1 MRSHHREGLSLESSA
16 VLSLGIV
23 DYDPLALYALRDLV
37 LRSSERIRLLWSVRS
52 RRAALR
58 RLAAVEPVPD
68 VILIDSELSDD
79 SGREAPL
86 TREASQ
92 AGAAVVAM
100 SASGVEGEEAVVRSD
115 ADGSHG
121 SRAVVP
127 KETLLLGGGTIW
139 RVLRRVATPEI
150 DDVDDVDGAAVPPMV
165 RPLSDKERRVIE
177 LYALGLTTQSVA
189 YRMSVAESTVKTYAR
204 RAYKKL
210 GVGSRAEAV
219 AVLARQSAL

>member
-79 SGREAPL
+79 SGREVPL

-100 SASGVEGEEAVVRSD
+100 SASGIEGEAAVRSD

-127 KETLLLGGGTIW
+127 KETLLLGGGVIW
-139 RVLRRVATPEI
+139 RVLQRVAASEI
-150 DDVDDVDGAAVPPMV
+150 DDDEVAVPPMA
-165 RPLSDKERRVIE
+165 RPLSDKERYVIE

>member
-1 MRSHHREGLSLESSA
+1 M
-16 VLSLGIV
+16 LSLGIV

-79 SGREAPL
+79 SGRAAPL

-100 SASGVEGEEAVVRSD
+100 SASGIEGEAAVRSD

-127 KETLLLGGGTIW
+127 KETLLLGGGVIW
-139 RVLRRVATPEI
+139 RVLQRVAASEI
-150 DDVDDVDGAAVPPMV
+150 DDDEVAVPPMA
-165 RPLSDKERRVIE
+165 RPLSDKERYVIE

-189 YRMSVAESTVKTYAR
+189 HRMSVAESTVKTYAR

>member
-79 SGREAPL
+79 SGRTAPL
-86 TREASQ
+86 AREASEAG

-100 SASGVEGEEAVVRSD
+100 SASGVEGEGAVVRSD

-127 KETLLLGGGTIW
+127 KETLLLGGGVIW
-139 RVLRRVATPEI
+139 RVLRRVAASEI
-150 DDVDDVDGAAVPPMV
+150 DDDEVAVPPMA

-177 LYALGLTTQSVA
+177 LYALGLTTQSVSH
-189 YRMSVAESTVKTYAR
+189 RMSVAESTVKTYAR

>member
-1 MRSHHREGLSLESSA
+1 M
-16 VLSLGIV
+16 LSLGIV

-37 LRSSERIRLLWSVRS
+37 LRSSERVRLLWSVRS
-52 RRAALR
+52 RCAALR
-58 RLAAVEPVPD
+58 RLVAVEPVPD

-79 SGREAPL
+79 SGRTAPL
-86 TREASQ
+86 AREASE

-100 SASGVEGEEAVVRSD
+100 SASGVEGEAAVRSD

-127 KETLLLGGGTIW
+127 KETLLLGGGVIW
-139 RVLRRVATPEI
+139 RVLQRVAASEI
-150 DDVDDVDGAAVPPMV
+150 GDVDKAAVPPMA
-165 RPLSDKERRVIE
+165 RPLSDKERYVIE

-189 YRMSVAESTVKTYAR
+189 HRMSVAESTVKTYAR

>member
-1 MRSHHREGLSLESSA
+1 M
-16 VLSLGIV
+16 LSLGIV

-37 LRSSERIRLLWSVRS
+37 LRSSERVRLLWSVRS

-79 SGREAPL
+79 SGRTAPL
-86 TREASQ
+86 AREASE

-100 SASGVEGEEAVVRSD
+100 SASGVEGEGAVVRSD

-127 KETLLLGGGTIW
+127 KETLLLGGGVIW
-139 RVLRRVATPEI
+139 RVLQRVAASEI
-150 DDVDDVDGAAVPPMV
+150 GDVDKAAVPPMA
-165 RPLSDKERRVIE
+165 RPLSDKERYVIE

-189 YRMSVAESTVKTYAR
+189 HRMSVAESTVKTYAR

>member
-1 MRSHHREGLSLESSA
+1 

-37 LRSSERIRLLWSVRS
+37 LRSSERVRLLWSVRS
-52 RRAALR
+52 RCAALR
-58 RLAAVEPVPD
+58 RLVAVEPVPD

-79 SGREAPL
+79 SGRTAPL
-86 TREASQ
+86 AREASE

-100 SASGVEGEEAVVRSD
+100 SASGVEGEAAVRSD

-127 KETLLLGGGTIW
+127 KETLLLGGGVIW
-139 RVLRRVATPEI
+139 RVLQRVAASEI
-150 DDVDDVDGAAVPPMV
+150 GDVDKAAVPPMA
-165 RPLSDKERRVIE
+165 RPLSDKERYVIE

-189 YRMSVAESTVKTYAR
+189 HRMSVAESTVKTYAR

>member
-79 SGREAPL
+79 SGRTAPL
-86 TREASQ
+86 AREASE

-100 SASGVEGEEAVVRSD
+100 SASGVEGEGAVVRSD

-127 KETLLLGGGTIW
+127 KETLLLGGGVIW
-139 RVLRRVATPEI
+139 RVLRRVAASEI
-150 DDVDDVDGAAVPPMV
+150 GDVDKAAVPPMA
-165 RPLSDKERRVIE
+165 RPLSDKERYVIE

-189 YRMSVAESTVKTYAR
+189 HRMSVAESTVKTYAR

>member
-79 SGREAPL
+79 SGRTAPL
-86 TREASQ
+86 AREASE

-100 SASGVEGEEAVVRSD
+100 SASGVEGEGAVVRSD

-127 KETLLLGGGTIW
+127 KETLLLGGGVIW
-139 RVLRRVATPEI
+139 RVLQRVAASEI
-150 DDVDDVDGAAVPPMV
+150 GDVDKAAVPPMA
-165 RPLSDKERRVIE
+165 RPLSDKERYVIE
-177 LYALGLTTQSVA
+177 LYALGLTTQSVSH
-189 YRMSVAESTVKTYAR
+189 RMSVAESTVKTYAR

>member
-37 LRSSERIRLLWSVRS
+37 RRSSERVRLLWSVRS
-52 RRAALR
+52 RCAALR

-79 SGREAPL
+79 SGRAAPL

-100 SASGVEGEEAVVRSD
+100 SASGIEGEAAVRSD

-127 KETLLLGGGTIW
+127 KETLLLGGGVIW
-139 RVLRRVATPEI
+139 RVLQRVAASEI
-150 DDVDDVDGAAVPPMV
+150 GDVDKAAVPPMA
-165 RPLSDKERRVIE
+165 RPLSDKERYVIE

-189 YRMSVAESTVKTYAR
+189 HRMSVAESTVKTYAR
-204 RAYKKL
+204 RANKKL

>member
-1 MRSHHREGLSLESSA
+1 MRSHHREDLSLESSA

-37 LRSSERIRLLWSVRS
+37 RRSSERVRLLWSVRS
-52 RRAALR
+52 RCAALR

-79 SGREAPL
+79 SGRAAPL

-100 SASGVEGEEAVVRSD
+100 SASGIEGEAAVRSD

-127 KETLLLGGGTIW
+127 KETLLLGGGVIW
-139 RVLRRVATPEI
+139 RVLQRVAASEI
-150 DDVDDVDGAAVPPMV
+150 DDDEVAVPPMA
-165 RPLSDKERRVIE
+165 RPLSDKERYVIE

-189 YRMSVAESTVKTYAR
+189 HRMSVAESTVKTYAR
-204 RAYKKL
+204 RANKKL

>member
-100 SASGVEGEEAVVRSD
+100 SASGVEGEEAVRSD

-139 RVLRRVATPEI
+139 RVLRRVAASEI
-150 DDVDDVDGAAVPPMV
+150 DDDEAAVPPMA
-165 RPLSDKERRVIE
+165 RPLSDKERYVIE
-177 LYALGLTTQSVA
+177 LYARGLTTQSVA
-189 YRMSVAESTVKTYAR
+189 HRISVAESTVKTYAR

>member
-1 MRSHHREGLSLESSA
+1 M
-16 VLSLGIV
+16 LSLGIV

-79 SGREAPL
+79 SGRAAPL

-100 SASGVEGEEAVVRSD
+100 SASGIEGEAAVRSD

-127 KETLLLGGGTIW
+127 KETLLLGGGVIW
-139 RVLRRVATPEI
+139 RVLQRVAASEI
-150 DDVDDVDGAAVPPMV
+150 GDVDKAAVPPMA
-165 RPLSDKERRVIE
+165 RPLSDKERYVIE

-189 YRMSVAESTVKTYAR
+189 HRMSVAESTVKTYAR

>member
-1 MRSHHREGLSLESSA
+1 M
-16 VLSLGIV
+16 LSLGIV

-37 LRSSERIRLLWSVRS
+37 RRSSERVRLLWSVRS
-52 RRAALR
+52 RCAALR

-79 SGREAPL
+79 SGRAAPL

-100 SASGVEGEEAVVRSD
+100 SASGVEGGGAVRSD

-127 KETLLLGGGTIW
+127 KETLLLGGGVIW
-139 RVLRRVATPEI
+139 RVLQRVAASEI
-150 DDVDDVDGAAVPPMV
+150 GDVDKAAVPPMA
-165 RPLSDKERRVIE
+165 RPLSDKERYVIE

-189 YRMSVAESTVKTYAR
+189 HRMSVAESTVKTYAR
-204 RAYKKL
+204 RANKKL

>member
-79 SGREAPL
+79 SGRTAPL
-86 TREASQ
+86 AREASE

-100 SASGVEGEEAVVRSD
+100 SASGVEGEGAVVRSD

-127 KETLLLGGGTIW
+127 KETLLLGGGVIW
-139 RVLRRVATPEI
+139 RVLRRVAASEI
-150 DDVDDVDGAAVPPMV
+150 DDDEVAVPPMA
-165 RPLSDKERRVIE
+165 RPLSDKERYVIE
-177 LYALGLTTQSVA
+177 LYALGLTTQSVSH
-189 YRMSVAESTVKTYAR
+189 RMSVAESTVKTYAR

>member
-1 MRSHHREGLSLESSA
+1 M
-16 VLSLGIV
+16 LSLGIV

-79 SGREAPL
+79 SGRTAPL
-86 TREASQ
+86 AREASE

-100 SASGVEGEEAVVRSD
+100 SASGVEGEGAVVRSD

-127 KETLLLGGGTIW
+127 KETLLLGGGVIW

>member
-1 MRSHHREGLSLESSA
+1 M
-16 VLSLGIV
+16 LSLGIV

-79 SGREAPL
+79 SGRTAPL
-86 TREASQ
+86 AREASE

-100 SASGVEGEEAVVRSD
+100 SASGVEGEAAVRSD

-127 KETLLLGGGTIW
+127 KETLLLGGGVIW
-139 RVLRRVATPEI
+139 RVLRRVAASEI
-150 DDVDDVDGAAVPPMV
+150 DDDEVAVPPMA

-177 LYALGLTTQSVA
+177 LYALGLTTQSVSH
-189 YRMSVAESTVKTYAR
+189 RMSVAESTVKTYAR

>member
-1 MRSHHREGLSLESSA
+1 M
-16 VLSLGIV
+16 LSLGIV

-37 LRSSERIRLLWSVRS
+37 RRSSERVRLLWSVRS
-52 RRAALR
+52 RCAALR
-58 RLAAVEPVPD
+58 RLVAVEPVPD

-100 SASGVEGEEAVVRSD
+100 SASGVEGEEAVRSD

-127 KETLLLGGGTIW
+127 KETLLLGGGVIW
-139 RVLRRVATPEI
+139 RVLQRVAASEI
-150 DDVDDVDGAAVPPMV
+150 GDVDKAAVPPMA
-165 RPLSDKERRVIE
+165 RPLSDKERYVIE

-189 YRMSVAESTVKTYAR
+189 HRMSVAESTVKTYAR

>member
-1 MRSHHREGLSLESSA
+1 M
-16 VLSLGIV
+16 LSLGIV

-79 SGREAPL
+79 SGRTAPL
-86 TREASQ
+86 AREASE

-100 SASGVEGEEAVVRSD
+100 SASGVEGEGAVVRSD

-127 KETLLLGGGTIW
+127 KETLLLGGGVIW
-139 RVLRRVATPEI
+139 RVLRRVAASEI

-210 GVGSRAEAV
+210 GAGSRAEAV
-219 AVLARQSAL
+219 AVLSRQSAL

>member
-1 MRSHHREGLSLESSA
+1 M
-16 VLSLGIV
+16 LSLGIV

-37 LRSSERIRLLWSVRS
+37 RRSSERVRLLWSVRS
-52 RRAALR
+52 RCAALR

-79 SGREAPL
+79 SGRAAPL

-100 SASGVEGEEAVVRSD
+100 SASGVEGGGAVRSD

-127 KETLLLGGGTIW
+127 KETLLLGGGVIW
-139 RVLRRVATPEI
+139 RVLQRVAASEI
-150 DDVDDVDGAAVPPMV
+150 GDGDKAAVPPMA
-165 RPLSDKERRVIE
+165 RPLSDKERYVIE

-189 YRMSVAESTVKTYAR
+189 HRMSVAESTVKTYAR
-204 RAYKKL
+204 RANKKL

>member
-1 MRSHHREGLSLESSA
+1 M
-16 VLSLGIV
+16 LSLGIV

-37 LRSSERIRLLWSVRS
+37 LRSSERVRLLWSVRS
-52 RRAALR
+52 RCAALR
-58 RLAAVEPVPD
+58 RLVAVEPVPD

-79 SGREAPL
+79 SGRTAPL
-86 TREASQ
+86 AREASE

-100 SASGVEGEEAVVRSD
+100 SASGVEGEGAVVRSD

-127 KETLLLGGGTIW
+127 KETLLLGGGVIW
-139 RVLRRVATPEI
+139 RVLQRVAASEI
-150 DDVDDVDGAAVPPMV
+150 GDVDKAAVPPMA
-165 RPLSDKERRVIE
+165 RPLSDKERYVIE
-177 LYALGLTTQSVA
+177 LYALGLTTQSVSH
-189 YRMSVAESTVKTYAR
+189 RMSVAESTVKTYAR

>member
-1 MRSHHREGLSLESSA
+1 M
-16 VLSLGIV
+16 LSLGIV

-37 LRSSERIRLLWSVRS
+37 RRSSERVRLLWSVRS
-52 RRAALR
+52 RCAALR
-58 RLAAVEPVPD
+58 RLVAVEPVPD

-79 SGREAPL
+79 SGRAAPL

-100 SASGVEGEEAVVRSD
+100 SASGIEGEAAVRSD

-139 RVLRRVATPEI
+139 RVLRRVAASEI
-150 DDVDDVDGAAVPPMV
+150 DDDEAAVPPMA

-189 YRMSVAESTVKTYAR
+189 HRMSVAESTVKTYAR

-210 GVGSRAEAV
+210 GAGSRAEAV

>member
-37 LRSSERIRLLWSVRS
+37 LRSSERVRLLWSVRS
-52 RRAALR
+52 RCAALR
-58 RLAAVEPVPD
+58 RLVAVEPVPD

-79 SGREAPL
+79 SGRTAPL
-86 TREASQ
+86 AREASE

-100 SASGVEGEEAVVRSD
+100 SASGVEGEAAVRSD

-127 KETLLLGGGTIW
+127 KETLLLGGGVIW
-139 RVLRRVATPEI
+139 RVLRRVAASEI

>member
-79 SGREAPL
+79 SGRAAPL

-100 SASGVEGEEAVVRSD
+100 SASGIEGEAAVRSD

-127 KETLLLGGGTIW
+127 KETLLLGGGVIW
-139 RVLRRVATPEI
+139 RVLQRVAASEI
-150 DDVDDVDGAAVPPMV
+150 DDDEVAVPPMA
-165 RPLSDKERRVIE
+165 RPLSDKERYVIE

-189 YRMSVAESTVKTYAR
+189 HRMSVAESTVKTYAR

>member
-37 LRSSERIRLLWSVRS
+37 LRSSERVRLLWSVRS
-52 RRAALR
+52 RCAALR
-58 RLAAVEPVPD
+58 RLVAVEPVPD

-79 SGREAPL
+79 SGRTAPL
-86 TREASQ
+86 AREASE

-100 SASGVEGEEAVVRSD
+100 SASGVEGEGAVVRSD

-127 KETLLLGGGTIW
+127 KETLLLGGGVIW
-139 RVLRRVATPEI
+139 RVLQRVAASEI
-150 DDVDDVDGAAVPPMV
+150 GDVDKAAVPPMA
-165 RPLSDKERRVIE
+165 RPLSDKERYVIE

-189 YRMSVAESTVKTYAR
+189 HRMSVAESTVKTYAR

>member
-79 SGREAPL
+79 SGRTAPL
-86 TREASQ
+86 AREASE

-100 SASGVEGEEAVVRSD
+100 SASGVEGEGAVVRSD

-127 KETLLLGGGTIW
+127 KETLLLGGGVIW
-139 RVLRRVATPEI
+139 RVLRRVA
-150 DDVDDVDGAAVPPMV
+150 
-165 RPLSDKERRVIE
+165 
-177 LYALGLTTQSVA
+177 
-189 YRMSVAESTVKTYAR
+189 
-204 RAYKKL
+204 
-210 GVGSRAEAV
+210 SRG
-219 AVLARQSAL
+219 

>member
-1 MRSHHREGLSLESSA
+1 M
-16 VLSLGIV
+16 LSLGIV

-79 SGREAPL
+79 SGRTAPL
-86 TREASQ
+86 AREASE

-100 SASGVEGEEAVVRSD
+100 SASGIEGEAAVRSD

-127 KETLLLGGGTIW
+127 KETLLLGGGVIW
-139 RVLRRVATPEI
+139 RVLRRVAASEI
-150 DDVDDVDGAAVPPMV
+150 DDDEVAVPPMA

-177 LYALGLTTQSVA
+177 LYALGLTTQSVSH
-189 YRMSVAESTVKTYAR
+189 RMSVAESTVKTYAR

>member
-1 MRSHHREGLSLESSA
+1 M
-16 VLSLGIV
+16 LSLGIV

-37 LRSSERIRLLWSVRS
+37 LRSSERVRLLWSVRS
-52 RRAALR
+52 RCAALR
-58 RLAAVEPVPD
+58 RLVAVEPVPD

-79 SGREAPL
+79 SGRAAPL

-100 SASGVEGEEAVVRSD
+100 SASGIEGEAAVRSD

-127 KETLLLGGGTIW
+127 KETLLLGGGVIW
-139 RVLRRVATPEI
+139 RVLQRVAASEI
-150 DDVDDVDGAAVPPMV
+150 GDVDKAAVPPMA
-165 RPLSDKERRVIE
+165 RPLSDKERYVIE

-189 YRMSVAESTVKTYAR
+189 HRMSVAESTVKTYAR

>member
-1 MRSHHREGLSLESSA
+1 M
-16 VLSLGIV
+16 LSLGIV

-79 SGREAPL
+79 SGRTAPL
-86 TREASQ
+86 AREASE

-100 SASGVEGEEAVVRSD
+100 SASGVEGEGAVVRSD

-127 KETLLLGGGTIW
+127 KETLLLGGGVIW

-177 LYALGLTTQSVA
+177 LYALGLTTQSVSH
-189 YRMSVAESTVKTYAR
+189 RMSVAESTVKTYAR

>member
-1 MRSHHREGLSLESSA
+1 M
-16 VLSLGIV
+16 LSLGIV

-37 LRSSERIRLLWSVRS
+37 LRSSERVRLLWSVRS
-52 RRAALR
+52 RCAALR
-58 RLAAVEPVPD
+58 RLVAVEPVPD

-79 SGREAPL
+79 SGRTAPL
-86 TREASQ
+86 AREASE

-100 SASGVEGEEAVVRSD
+100 SASGVEGEEAVRSD

-127 KETLLLGGGTIW
+127 KETLLLGGGVIW
-139 RVLRRVATPEI
+139 RVLQRVAASEI
-150 DDVDDVDGAAVPPMV
+150 GDVDKAAVPPMA
-165 RPLSDKERRVIE
+165 RPLSDKERYVIE

-189 YRMSVAESTVKTYAR
+189 HRMSVAESTVKTYAR

>member
-1 MRSHHREGLSLESSA
+1 M
-16 VLSLGIV
+16 LSLGIV

-79 SGREAPL
+79 SGRAVPL
-86 TREASQ
+86 TRKASE

-100 SASGVEGEEAVVRSD
+100 SASGVEGEAAVRSD

-127 KETLLLGGGTIW
+127 KETLLLGGGVIW
-139 RVLRRVATPEI
+139 RVLQRVAASEI
-150 DDVDDVDGAAVPPMV
+150 GDVDKAAVPPMA
-165 RPLSDKERRVIE
+165 RPLSDKERYVIE

-189 YRMSVAESTVKTYAR
+189 HRMSVAESTVKTYAR

>member
-1 MRSHHREGLSLESSA
+1 MRSHHREGLPLESSA

-37 LRSSERIRLLWSVRS
+37 LRSSERVRLLWSVRS
-52 RRAALR
+52 RCAALR
-58 RLAAVEPVPD
+58 RLVAVEPVPD

-79 SGREAPL
+79 SGRAAPL

-100 SASGVEGEEAVVRSD
+100 SASGIEGEAAVRSD

-127 KETLLLGGGTIW
+127 KETLLLGGGVIW
-139 RVLRRVATPEI
+139 RVLQRVAASEI
-150 DDVDDVDGAAVPPMV
+150 GDVDKAAVPPMA
-165 RPLSDKERRVIE
+165 RPLSDKERYVIE

-189 YRMSVAESTVKTYAR
+189 HRMSVAESTVKTYAR

>member
-1 MRSHHREGLSLESSA
+1 M
-16 VLSLGIV
+16 LSLGIV

-79 SGREAPL
+79 SGRTAPL
-86 TREASQ
+86 AREASE

-100 SASGVEGEEAVVRSD
+100 SASGVEGEGAVVRSD

-127 KETLLLGGGTIW
+127 KETLLLGGGVIW
-139 RVLRRVATPEI
+139 RVLQRVAASEI
-150 DDVDDVDGAAVPPMV
+150 GDVDKAAVPPMA

-177 LYALGLTTQSVA
+177 LYALGLTTQSVSH
-189 YRMSVAESTVKTYAR
+189 RMSVAESTVKTYAR

>member
-1 MRSHHREGLSLESSA
+1 M
-16 VLSLGIV
+16 LSLGIV

-79 SGREAPL
+79 SGRTAPL
-86 TREASQ
+86 AREASE

-100 SASGVEGEEAVVRSD
+100 SASGVEGEGAVVRSD

-127 KETLLLGGGTIW
+127 KETLLLGEGRSGGYCGAW
-139 RVLRRVATPEI
+139 RRRRS
-150 DDVDDVDGAAVPPMV
+150 M
-165 RPLSDKERRVIE
+165 
-177 LYALGLTTQSVA
+177 TTRSPFRQWQGPSA
-189 YRMSVAESTVKTYAR
+189 IRS
-204 RAYKKL
+204 
-210 GVGSRAEAV
+210 VGSSSCMRWD
-219 AVLARQSAL
+219 